1 MSNSIYRQLNTPLVK
16 YSLKET
22 IRGRYTC
29 FLPNF
34 TFMKN
39 ILITVISIL
48 FFCTIA
54 SAQKKIAAKEASKH
68 IGDTVTIAD
77 KIYSTK
83 LIENTNMVLLDVGG
97 EHPNQYLTVV
107 IKGEDRSKFNN
118 KPEEYYKGRNV
129 RVTGI
134 LIDYKGKP
142 EIIVSS
148 PEELK
153 VELVDNV
160 VPQRNGF

>member
-1 MSNSIYRQLNTPLVK
+1 
-16 YSLKET
+16 
-22 IRGRYTC
+22 
-29 FLPNF
+29 
-34 TFMKN
+34 MKN
-39 ILITVISIL
+39 LFITTLSIL
-48 FFCTIA
+48 LFCSVA
-54 SAQKKIAAKEASKH
+54 SAQTKIAAKDASKH
-68 IGDTVTIAD
+68 IGDTVTISD

-83 LIENTNMVLLDVGG
+83 LIENTNMVLLDMGG
-97 EHPNQYLTVV
+97 SHPDQLLTIV
-107 IKGEDRSKFNN
+107 IKGEDRSKFDN

-148 PEELK
+148 PQNLK

-160 VPQRNGF
+160 VPQKNGF